1 MMLIRCHSSQDADQT
16 GSFLPP
22 DLVMLLFFQSVS
34 SLTLLSRCFRM
45 SGSKKRSGFQITSV
59 TSDINHTPGKQVPPS
74 ALLSIVQAAVS
85 SGSSSQPTTPTP
97 KRKLTSHDTSGHGA
111 GCSRFRVVRL
121 AVGGAGGNRR
131 GEPYCRGRWTCTDF
145 LELKEGTRFKR
156 LMDTM
161 RHAHSLDSLEMIG
174 REAESGRDPTHRH
187 TNPIRGRDGQGLTLY
202 SGPPSPTHQ
211 EPISLHLLH
220 SREETG
226 SPPLLPAPRPRILPP
241 PLRLDVDAS
250 GRVQTWACAIATLS
264 NAGKSFYNFRN
275 IKNCLHNA
283 YNPPWMYTA
292 SNTAMY
298 LTNKLWHLCNT
309 RATSRWLHDT
319 PFGR

>member
-1 MMLIRCHSSQDADQT
+1 
-16 GSFLPP
+16 
-22 DLVMLLFFQSVS
+22 
-34 SLTLLSRCFRM
+34 M

-59 TSDINHTPGKQVPPS
+59 TSDFSHTPGKLAPAS

-97 KRKLTSHDTSGHGA
+97 KRKLISNDTSGNGA

-121 AVGGAGGNRR
+121 AVGGAGSNRR

-174 REAESGRDPTHRH
+174 REPESGRDSAHRH
-187 TNPIRGRDGQGLTLY
+187 TNPVRGRDGPGLNLH

-211 EPISLHLLH
+211 EPISLNLLH
-220 SREETG
+220 SREETD
-226 SPPLLPAPRPRILPP
+226 SPPRPPRPRILPS

-250 GRVQTWACAIATLS
+250 GRVRAWPSAKAMLR
-264 NAGKSFYNFRN
+264 NASNFRKPSNQWIRCPIN
-275 IKNCLHNA
+275 IHHINHI
-283 YNPPWMYTA
+283 
-292 SNTAMY
+292 
-298 LTNKLWHLCNT
+298 HLCNQEV
-309 RATSRWLHDT
+309 LT
-319 PFGR
+319 PSSEELPAVLIAPSSIGR

>member
-1 MMLIRCHSSQDADQT
+1 MIIMLSFYNLRAHCHWSR
-16 GSFLPP
+16 L
-22 DLVMLLFFQSVS
+22 
-34 SLTLLSRCFRM
+34 SLCFRM

-59 TSDINHTPGKQVPPS
+59 TSDISHSPGKHAPAS
-74 ALLSIVQAAVS
+74 TLLSIVQAAVS

-97 KRKLTSHDTSGHGA
+97 KRKFISSDTLGNGA
-111 GCSRFRVVRL
+111 SCSRFRVVRL

-174 REAESGRDPTHRH
+174 RDPESGRDPAHRH
-187 TNPIRGRDGQGLTLY
+187 TKPVRGRDGPGLTLH

-211 EPISLHLLH
+211 EPISLNLLH
-220 SREETG
+220 SREETD
-226 SPPLLPAPRPRILPP
+226 SPLTLPMPRPRVLPP

-250 GRVQTWACAIATLS
+250 GRVRTWACATATLRNAS
-264 NAGKSFYNFRN
+264 NIFYNFRN
-275 IKNCLHNA
+275 IKNLLINGVDD
-283 YNPPWMYTA
+283 P
-292 SNTAMY
+292 
-298 LTNKLWHLCNT
+298 
-309 RATSRWLHDT
+309 
-319 PFGR
+319 

>member
-1 MMLIRCHSSQDADQT
+1 MVCSLRAHCSS
-16 GSFLPP
+16 SHL
-22 DLVMLLFFQSVS
+22 
-34 SLTLLSRCFRM
+34 SLCFRM

-59 TSDINHTPGKQVPPS
+59 TSDISHTPGKQAPAS
-74 ALLSIVQAAVS
+74 TLLTIVQATVS

-97 KRKLTSHDTSGHGA
+97 KRKFISHDASGNGA

-174 REAESGRDPTHRH
+174 REQECGRGPTHRH
-187 TNPIRGRDGQGLTLY
+187 TNPIRGRDGSGLTLH

-211 EPISLHLLH
+211 EPSSLNLLH
-220 SREETG
+220 NKEETD
-226 SPPLLPAPRPRILPP
+226 SPQRLPLPRPRVLPP

-250 GRVQTWACAIATLS
+250 GRVRTWACATATSRNAS
-264 NAGKSFYNFRN
+264 NIFYNFRK
-275 IKNCLHNA
+275 IKNLLIDG
-283 YNPPWMYTA
+283 YDG
-292 SNTAMY
+292 S
-298 LTNKLWHLCNT
+298 
-309 RATSRWLHDT
+309 
-319 PFGR
+319 

>member
-1 MMLIRCHSSQDADQT
+1 
-16 GSFLPP
+16 
-22 DLVMLLFFQSVS
+22 
-34 SLTLLSRCFRM
+34 M

-59 TSDINHTPGKQVPPS
+59 TSDINHTPGKRVPPS

-85 SGSSSQPTTPTP
+85 SGSSSQPTTPTS
-97 KRKLTSHDTSGHGA
+97 KRKFISHDTSGHGA

-131 GEPYCRGRWTCTDF
+131 GEPYSRGRWTCTDF

-161 RHAHSLDSLEMIG
+161 RHAHSLDSLQMIG
-174 REAESGRDPTHRH
+174 REPESGRDPTHRH
-187 TNPIRGRDGQGLTLY
+187 TNPVRGRDGPGLTLH

-220 SREETG
+220 SREGTG
-226 SPPLLPAPRPRILPP
+226 TPPLLPPPRPRILPP

-250 GRVQTWACAIATLS
+250 GRVRTRACPTATLS
-264 NAGKSFYNFRN
+264 NAGNIFYNLRN
-275 IKNCLHNA
+275 IKKCLHNA
-283 YNPPWMYTA
+283 FDPP
-292 SNTAMY
+292 
-298 LTNKLWHLCNT
+298 
-309 RATSRWLHDT
+309 
-319 PFGR
+319 

>member
-1 MMLIRCHSSQDADQT
+1 
-16 GSFLPP
+16 
-22 DLVMLLFFQSVS
+22 
-34 SLTLLSRCFRM
+34 M

-59 TSDINHTPGKQVPPS
+59 TSDISHTPGKQVPAS

-85 SGSSSQPTTPTP
+85 TGSSSQPTTPTP
-97 KRKLTSHDTSGHGA
+97 KRKFISHDTSGNGA

-161 RHAHSLDSLEMIG
+161 RNAHSLDSLEMIG
-174 REAESGRDPTHRH
+174 REAESSSDPAHRH
-187 TNPIRGRDGQGLTLY
+187 TNPVRGRDGPGATLH

-211 EPISLHLLH
+211 EPLSLNLLH
-220 SREETG
+220 SREETDC
-226 SPPLLPAPRPRILPP
+226 PPRLPLPRPWIVPS

-250 GRVQTWACAIATLS
+250 GRVRTWGCAVAALG
-264 NAGKSFYNFRN
+264 NARN
-275 IKNCLHNA
+275 INN
-283 YNPPWMYTA
+283 N
-292 SNTAMY
+292 
-298 LTNKLWHLCNT
+298 
-309 RATSRWLHDT
+309 
-319 PFGR
+319 

>member
-1 MMLIRCHSSQDADQT
+1 
-16 GSFLPP
+16 
-22 DLVMLLFFQSVS
+22 
-34 SLTLLSRCFRM
+34 M

-59 TSDINHTPGKQVPPS
+59 TSDINHTPGKQVPRS

-85 SGSSSQPTTPTP
+85 SGSSSQPTTPTS
-97 KRKLTSHDTSGHGA
+97 KRKFISHDTLGHGA

-174 REAESGRDPTHRH
+174 REPESGRDPTQRH
-187 TNPIRGRDGQGLTLY
+187 TNPVRGRDGPGLTLH
-202 SGPPSPTHQ
+202 SGPPSPTHK

-220 SREETG
+220 SREEMG
-226 SPPLLPAPRPRILPP
+226 SPPLLPPARPRILPS

-250 GRVQTWACAIATLS
+250 GRVRTWACAAATLS
-264 NAGKSFYNFRN
+264 NAGNIFYNFRN
-275 IKNCLHNA
+275 IKNACTMHAIPHERTPPEQHQQVLFWLITLVQNEYVN
-283 YNPPWMYTA
+283 YNRASFSQHSFKFHWNQICDHHINLFSVQLNPWLR
-292 SNTAMY
+292 SLRGN
-298 LTNKLWHLCNT
+298 
-309 RATSRWLHDT
+309 
-319 PFGR
+319 